1 MRILNR
7 IILIMILLNNNNNNN
22 NNNNLFLMF
31 NKTLKIRRDL
41 IKLEVTLKEYQH
53 DNQVQIEKISL

>member
-1 MRILNR
+1 
-7 IILIMILLNNNNNNN
+7 MILLNNNNNNN

>member
-1 MRILNR
+1 MLNR
-7 IILIMILLNNNNNNN
+7 IILIMILLNNNNNN

-31 NKTLKIRRDL
+31 NKTLKIRRNL

>member
-1 MRILNR
+1 MLNR
-7 IILIMILLNNNNNNN
+7 IILIMILLNNNNNN